1 MNRSATVD
9 LIGMG
14 VWVTSFVIQEVADDN
29 DYITS
34 LGERPRSGRER
45 TFRSVQ
51 NTKRFGRKP
60 AGKPELAKKIQQAR
74 IGKAEMEKDAAK
86 REAEQRRNAETK
98 RYENLITQEEAKK
111 NTDMRLAAIAQQ
123 TNQTRAVADMATQRK
138 EMEVMNEKVEREQKV
153 EIARKEQQINV
164 ARGEIAR
171 KEQELEGSM
180 VRDTTRSD
188 IFSRWAALP

>member
-34 LGERPRSGRER
+34 LGEPHAPDPAEKER
-45 TFRSVQ
+45 FEAVQ
-51 NTKRFGRKP
+51 NTKRNGRKT

-86 REAEQRRNAETK
+86 REAEQR
-98 RYENLITQEEAKK
+98 
-111 NTDMRLAAIAQQ
+111 
-123 TNQTRAVADMATQRK
+123 
-138 EMEVMNEKVEREQKV
+138 
-153 EIARKEQQINV
+153 
-164 ARGEIAR
+164 
-171 KEQELEGSM
+171 
-180 VRDTTRSD
+180 
-188 IFSRWAALP
+188 

>member
-1 MNRSATVD
+1 MT
-9 LIGMG
+9 
-14 VWVTSFVIQEVADDN
+14 TSPPSVRPDAPPDPAEK
-29 DYITS
+29 
-34 LGERPRSGRER
+34 ERLEA
-45 TFRSVQ
+45 VQ
-51 NTKRFGRKP
+51 NTKRNGRKT

>member
-34 LGERPRSGRER
+34 LGTPRRPDPAEKERFESG
-45 TFRSVQ
+45 Q
-51 NTKRFGRKP
+51 NTKRNGRKT

-86 REAEQRRNAETK
+86 REAEQR
-98 RYENLITQEEAKK
+98 
-111 NTDMRLAAIAQQ
+111 
-123 TNQTRAVADMATQRK
+123 
-138 EMEVMNEKVEREQKV
+138 
-153 EIARKEQQINV
+153 
-164 ARGEIAR
+164 
-171 KEQELEGSM
+171 
-180 VRDTTRSD
+180 
-188 IFSRWAALP
+188 

>member
-34 LGERPRSGRER
+34 LGTPRRPPRSGRER
-45 TFRSVQ
+45 TFRSGQ
-51 NTKRFGRKP
+51 NTKRNGRKT

-86 REAEQRRNAETK
+86 REAEQR
-98 RYENLITQEEAKK
+98 
-111 NTDMRLAAIAQQ
+111 
-123 TNQTRAVADMATQRK
+123 
-138 EMEVMNEKVEREQKV
+138 
-153 EIARKEQQINV
+153 
-164 ARGEIAR
+164 
-171 KEQELEGSM
+171 
-180 VRDTTRSD
+180 
-188 IFSRWAALP
+188 

>member
-1 MNRSATVD
+1 
-9 LIGMG
+9 
-14 VWVTSFVIQEVADDN
+14 
-29 DYITS
+29 
-34 LGERPRSGRER
+34 
-45 TFRSVQ
+45 
-51 NTKRFGRKP
+51 
-60 AGKPELAKKIQQAR
+60 
-74 IGKAEMEKDAAK
+74 MEKDAAK

>member
-1 MNRSATVD
+1 MD
-9 LIGMG
+9 
-14 VWVTSFVIQEVADDN
+14 
-29 DYITS
+29 
-34 LGERPRSGRER
+34 
-45 TFRSVQ
+45 
-51 NTKRFGRKP
+51 
-60 AGKPELAKKIQQAR
+60 
-74 IGKAEMEKDAAK
+74 
-86 REAEQRRNAETK
+86 RRNAETK

-180 VRDTTRSD
+180 VRDTSRFLTSFLDGFRWVSDTEPRCVPDQARRSSMLQD
-188 IFSRWAALP
+188 GPGRRGQEIRRRAEGSGRSGRD